1 MPFDGASF
9 RDHLRILDKMG
20 KAMDLL
26 GDEARWC
33 PKHWR
38 TRDGRYC
45 IRGAIEAVD
54 GASELKK
61 PIALAIRQVT
71 GRTFLH
77 IEHFNDHALTTHAL
91 VKQVLRQA
99 RANIAAGPQPAMAR
113 VSLWARLQDAFLR

>member
-1 MPFDGASF
+1 MPFDGAGF
-9 RDHLRILDKMG
+9 RNHLRILDKMD

-33 PKHWR
+33 TKHWR
-38 TRDGRYC
+38 TPDGRYC

-54 GASELKK
+54 GVRELKK

-91 VKQVLRQA
+91 VKQVLRQT
-99 RANIAAGPQPAMAR
+99 RANIAAGAQPAMAR
-113 VSLWARLQDAFLR
+113 VSLLGRLRDAFL